1 MSTHVDE
8 LAFAP
13 KRHFDRPE
21 DVLADDKLT
30 YGDKRRILESWKHD
44 AQRLAESTAENMT
57 GGEETDLRE
66 VSRVLVELKATTAPP
81 EAIQEGQ
88 TARIVS
94 GMTIGALLGAAVGL
108 VATAATAASVMLIA
122 QTTVAGLIIGG
133 AANALRKPPR

>member
-13 KRHFDRPE
+13 KRYFDTPE
-21 DVLADDKLT
+21 AVLEDEKLT

-66 VSRVLVELKATTAPP
+66 VSRVLVQLKAMTVPP
-81 EAIQEGQ
+81 ETIQANQ
-88 TARIVS
+88 TSHVVS
-94 GMTIGALLGAAVGL
+94 GMTIGGLLGAAIGL
-108 VATAATAASVMLIA
+108 VVTAATAASIAVVA

-133 AANALRKPPR
+133 AVNALRKPRL

>member
-21 DVLADDKLT
+21 DVLEDEKLT
-30 YGDKRRILESWKHD
+30 HGEKRRILESWKHD

-66 VSRVLVELKATTAPP
+66 VSRVLVQLKAMTVPP
-81 EAIQEGQ
+81 EAIQDNQ
-88 TARIVS
+88 TTHVAS
-94 GMTIGALLGAAVGL
+94 GMVIGGLLGAAVGL
-108 VATAATAASVMLIA
+108 VVSAATAASLALVA

-133 AANALRKPPR
+133 AVNALRKPRS

>member
-21 DVLADDKLT
+21 DVIEDKKLTAGDKL
-30 YGDKRRILESWKHD
+30 RILESWKQD
-44 AQRLAESTAENMT
+44 AQRLADCTAENMN
-57 GGEETDLRE
+57 GDEDTDLSE
-66 VSRVLVELKATTAPP
+66 VSRVLVRLKTMTVIP
-81 EAIQEGQ
+81 EAFQENQ
-88 TARIVS
+88 TTRVVS

-108 VATAATAASVMLIA
+108 VATAATSASLVRVA

-133 AANALRKPPR
+133 AAKALRKPPS